1 MNKKKLSLATT
12 ALALST
18 VMLAG
23 CGNNAENKAVT
34 ETTDISVTEEV
45 TEATTTTAATTT
57 EVTTTTTAATTT
69 EVTTT
74 TTEITT
80 AATTT
85 TEATTTEAITTT
97 EAVTEA
103 ITEKV
108 TEKPKKEKDYS
119 NVKWGDDIPMKA
131 TNVNG
136 DTIKTY
142 FRTEWVERGG
152 GKMIIVN
159 SYYYKTFQD
168 WIDGKKPLTATEIN
182 GRDYDDVK
190 WGDEIPMNA
199 INVYGHE
206 IWPHPYTQWVEEGGG
221 KMMLVNGSYY
231 RTFQDWVD
239 GKTPLSRDEIEGSTL
254 AERIEEV
261 GIIEW
266 N

>member
-12 ALALST
+12 ALALSA

-108 TEKPKKEKDYS
+108 TEKVTEEKPAETEKSIAPWEFNPANLKPVKDYS
-119 NVKWGDDIPMKA
+119 DVEWGDDIPTDA
-131 TNVNG
+131 TNV
-136 DTIKTY
+136 Y
-142 FRTEWVERGG
+142 
-152 GKMIIVN
+152 
-159 SYYYKTFQD
+159 
-168 WIDGKKPLTATEIN
+168 GKKIKDAEWMQEAGGNFIYIN
-182 GRDYDDVK
+182 GR
-190 WGDEIPMNA
+190 
-199 INVYGHE
+199 
-206 IWPHPYTQWVEEGGG
+206 
-221 KMMLVNGSYY
+221 YY

-239 GKTPLSRDEIEGSTL
+239 GKTPLN
-254 AERIEEV
+254 AEEVTGKTYEEVLEEV